1 MRPCFIFYA
10 VHHVRGDAFAA
21 PVRFYPDALDLNI
34 SIGILF
40 EACAADRNAAAIR
53 DQHVCNARGN
63 VIRNKRFPVL
73 FAADDAAVVFFG
85 LEIKPVENL
94 IVSVCPDIFDIHQQV
109 ITRCS
114 FAMSL

>member
-1 MRPCFIFYA
+1 M
-10 VHHVRGDAFAA
+10 RGDAFAA
-21 PVRFYPDALDLNI
+21 RVRFYPDALDLNVG
-34 SIGILF
+34 IGILF

-63 VIRNKRFPVL
+63 VIRDKRFPVL
-73 FAADDAAVVFFG
+73 LAADDLAVVFFG
-85 LEIKPVENL
+85 LEIKSVE
-94 IVSVCPDIFDIHQQV
+94 IFVVSVCPDILNIHQQV